1 MDDLYKMKIVLLG
14 ESGVGKTCIIERYVS
29 NTYQETESTE
39 HAVFRFRNIVSP
51 NGKAI
56 IKQTIWDTAGQEI
69 YRSLSPFYYRDAD
82 AVVFI
87 YDTTNKN
94 SFNELSYWV
103 NEVKQNGKSET
114 LLAIA
119 GNKSD
124 LVEKEEIK
132 TDDAKS
138 YADKENASFFL
149 ISAKENLNISEM
161 FLKLGLK
168 KFPRLNKEFGYDED
182 MKELEQN
189 GSSDLKKN
197 NIKLSANSATERK
210 KCC

>member
-1 MDDLYKMKIVLLG
+1 M
-14 ESGVGKTCIIERYVS
+14 
-29 NTYQETESTE
+29 
-39 HAVFRFRNIVSP
+39 SP

-182 MKELEQN
+182 MRELEQN
-189 GSSDLKKN
+189 GNSDLRKN
-197 NIKLSANSATERK
+197 KIKLSSNSTTKRK